1 MSNEFFEAAII
12 LLREGLEALL
22 VIAALA
28 AYLGKS
34 GAQDRLAALYSG
46 AGAAIVASLVAAWGF
61 ATFNNGQ
68 HNDIMEGAVI
78 IAAAALMLYV
88 SGWLMVRQDP
98 RAWQAYLKEQAG
110 AALAKQT
117 GFAVAALA
125 FLAVFREGAETVLF
139 ISALANTAGGWTA
152 SLIAGLV
159 AGAAALVV
167 LFFFINALARRI
179 PLRPLFIVTSAFLF
193 VMALRFIGAAIQEFQ
208 EQLII
213 PFDPIASAPW
223 LTTIGFNPTWE
234 AVAVQA
240 AVVVLAIENI
250 GSKSRSTNRYAQTFC
265 DCSQVRLSGPEPRS
279 SRV

>member
-240 AVVVLAIENI
+240 AVVVLAIVTFLLWR
-250 GSKSRSTNRYAQTFC
+250 RSATAGQGKT
-265 DCSQVRLSGPEPRS
+265 S
-279 SRV
+279 